1 MGLGEMVGGGVRVPL
16 GEGFVGRVALEGRPV
31 VVEDVE
37 LSKFVDPVFGEQGVR
52 SLIGVPLR
60 ADGSLVGVL
69 HVGTLAPRSF
79 DPADVELLALVG
91 DRAAH
96 AIENARFFELM
107 RSVQLRTEADKRVA
121 ERASDAKSEFLAHMS
136 HELRTPLAAIS
147 GFAQLLQRDM
157 ANEQQREWAQHILE
171 GSNHVLNLI
180 TALLDISS
188 IEQGE
193 VKLLIE
199 PIRLGPAIEDVL
211 ALMRPSATEHA
222 IGLNYLPGSAVD
234 PVVFADSVRL
244 KQVLLNL
251 VSNAINYNRSAGSV
265 VVSTEA
271 TDEGRVRTTIS
282 DTGWG
287 IAADK
292 LDKLFVPFER
302 LGAEAG
308 SVRGT
313 GLGLVVTKGLVE
325 AMGGQLAVES
335 KAGES
340 TTFSVELPGVR
351 RGSVPAPEQAAP
363 TLTLDPAIQGEVLYI
378 EDNPVNLELAKTV
391 LAELRPGVVLRTAAD
406 GKLGVEL
413 AESQRPDLILLDLNL
428 PSMTGE
434 EVLTR
439 LRAHPGD
446 ARVAVVVVSADS
458 TSRNLTRLLHAGAD
472 AYLTKPF
479 DLTDFLEIVDAQLT
493 RAQARRPS
501 THQVE
506 RT

>member
-1 MGLGEMVGGGVRVPL
+1 
-16 GEGFVGRVALEGRPV
+16 
-31 VVEDVE
+31 
-37 LSKFVDPVFGEQGVR
+37 
-52 SLIGVPLR
+52 
-60 ADGSLVGVL
+60 
-69 HVGTLAPRSF
+69 
-79 DPADVELLALVG
+79 
-91 DRAAH
+91 
-96 AIENARFFELM
+96 
-107 RSVQLRTEADKRVA
+107 
-121 ERASDAKSEFLAHMS
+121 
-136 HELRTPLAAIS
+136 
-147 GFAQLLQRDM
+147 
-157 ANEQQREWAQHILE
+157 
-171 GSNHVLNLI
+171 
-180 TALLDISS
+180 
-188 IEQGE
+188 
-193 VKLLIE
+193 
-199 PIRLGPAIEDVL
+199 
-211 ALMRPSATEHA
+211 MRPSATEHA
-222 IGLNYLPGSAVD
+222 IGLNYLPESAVD

-265 VVSTEA
+265 VVSTEE
-271 TDEGRVRTTIS
+271 TDEGRVRITIS

-308 SVRGT
+308 SVREPGSGSSSPRVSSRRWEDSWPWRAKPVRAPRSASSCPASGEGPYRRLSRLPRLSPST
-313 GLGLVVTKGLVE
+313 RPYRERSSTSRTTRSTSSSPRAYSRNYGP
-325 AMGGQLAVES
+325 ES
-335 KAGES
+335 CSAQPPTAS
-340 TTFSVELPGVR
+340 S
-351 RGSVPAPEQAAP
+351 GSSSP
-363 TLTLDPAIQGEVLYI
+363 
-378 EDNPVNLELAKTV
+378 
-391 LAELRPGVVLRTAAD
+391 
-406 GKLGVEL
+406 
-413 AESQRPDLILLDLNL
+413 ESQRPDLVLLDLNL

-501 THQVE
+501 TDQVE